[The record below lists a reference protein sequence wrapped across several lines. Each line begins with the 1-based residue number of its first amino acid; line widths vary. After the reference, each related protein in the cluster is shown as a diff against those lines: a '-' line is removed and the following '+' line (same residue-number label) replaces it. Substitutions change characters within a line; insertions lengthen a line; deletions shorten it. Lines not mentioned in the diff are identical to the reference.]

1 MFTNFTYFLL
11 SSNGK
16 YEEKKI
22 KQLIEMYQDDL
33 DYSTYAVV
41 ANMKICQQKFVK
53 TRVFQKMT

>member
-11 SSNGK
+11 SSNGI

-22 KQLIEMYQDDL
+22 KQLIEMYIDDL
-33 DYSTYAVV
+33 DCSKYAAI